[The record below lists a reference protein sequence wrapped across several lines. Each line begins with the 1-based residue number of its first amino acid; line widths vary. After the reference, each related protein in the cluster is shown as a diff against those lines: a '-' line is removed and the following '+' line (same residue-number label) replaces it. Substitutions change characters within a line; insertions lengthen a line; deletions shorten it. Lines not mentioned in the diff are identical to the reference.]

1 MNKQD
6 YDKYYQ
12 QGGSYVI
19 PVEIFNELFEDYECF
34 KNDCKKYKEVI
45 DKAINYIYKNYGLL
59 DKYQIEVLEDILK
72 EVEQMNTIKNETG
85 TYIELPK
92 EKIKFVSKEAEIMF
106 DLSMENDY
114 LKKENQE
121 LKKHLEVPKQCN
133 LKTIE
138 DYKSYYEDTTKEE
151 ILKDTYIDYCAYVN
165 LAHRYVKLKKQL
177 EEQDKKLFFTKN
189 ELEMRQ
195 KSIDNKLNQQKEFIE
210 YMNKTIEE
218 LECEN
223 VDDEEMKGYLIQ
235 RIDTFKEIF
244 SKYKEIIGDDK

>member
-1 MNKQD
+1 
-6 YDKYYQ
+6 
-12 QGGSYVI
+12 
-19 PVEIFNELFEDYECF
+19 
-34 KNDCKKYKEVI
+34 
-45 DKAINYIYKNYGLL
+45 
-59 DKYQIEVLEDILK
+59 
-72 EVEQMNTIKNETG
+72 MNTIKNETG

-177 EEQDKKLFFTKN
+177 
-189 ELEMRQ
+189 
-195 KSIDNKLNQQKEFIE
+195 
-210 YMNKTIEE
+210 
-218 LECEN
+218 
-223 VDDEEMKGYLIQ
+223 
-235 RIDTFKEIF
+235 
-244 SKYKEIIGDDK
+244 